1 MPRFVLASLFSLFL
15 ALPVAAQT
23 GPADTILNQI
33 EAFRAD
39 DYVTAFD
46 FAAPNIRQTFRDP
59 ETFER
64 MVRQGY
70 PMVAAPADVQ
80 MLNAVPE
87 GEAILQGVL
96 IQDGA
101 GVFHALEYRMVQ
113 VDGQWRIA
121 GVKMLAAPSIGA

>member
-1 MPRFVLASLFSLFL
+1 MPRVILASLFSLFL
-15 ALPVAAQT
+15 ALPATAQT
-23 GPADTILNQI
+23 SPADTILNQI

-46 FAAPNIRQTFRDP
+46 FAAPNIRRTFRDA

-121 GVKMLAAPSIGA
+121 GVKRLAAPSIGA